1 MIFFDNFLPRIPIG
15 DKQIGRLSGKVV
27 HIQPCNVIHRIIVIV
42 DQVHDID
49 ESVADFPVQ
58 TTQWRPCQVAAELNG
73 QLIMH
78 DGWLIFSLIF
88 VLILFFLGQFYTFL
102 LQRFYQL
109 HLFKIRVYF
118 VENRPVVFGNPH
130 VEQFLMDR

>member
-58 TTQWRPCQVAAELNG
+58 TTQ
-73 QLIMH
+73 
-78 DGWLIFSLIF
+78 
-88 VLILFFLGQFYTFL
+88 
-102 LQRFYQL
+102 
-109 HLFKIRVYF
+109 
-118 VENRPVVFGNPH
+118 
-130 VEQFLMDR
+130 